1 MLKTE
6 TLNIIEFNNGQ
17 FKKPVL
23 IRYTIVIHSN
33 EPKPYDED
41 ALSLISFLKSLP
53 EQFETV
59 ELVYQVADAK
69 VTNLVRQKIVVK
81 VDENIYSTYVL
92 DDDLDLFFNLLRLF
106 KNYEYDVEGEEQS
119 VNPIR
124 LAVALKNYQI

>member
-41 ALSLISFLKSLP
+41 ALNLISFLKSLP
-53 EQFETV
+53 EQFEAV

-124 LAVALKNYQI
+124 LAVALAI

>member
-41 ALSLISFLKSLP
+41 ALNLISFLKSLP
-53 EQFETV
+53 EQFEV
-59 ELVYQVADAK
+59 VQLIYQVADAK
-69 VTNLVRQKIVVK
+69 MTKLVRQKIELK
-81 VDENIYSTYVL
+81 VDGEVYSTYVL
-92 DDDLDLFFNLLRLF
+92 EDDLDLFFSLLRLF
-106 KNYEYDVEGEEQS
+106 KNYEYEVQGDEES
-119 VNPIR
+119 VNPVNLSQAIQ
-124 LAVALKNYQI
+124 NYQI

>member
-41 ALSLISFLKSLP
+41 ALNLISFLKSLP
-53 EQFETV
+53 EQFEV
-59 ELVYQVADAK
+59 VQLIYQVADAK
-69 VTNLVRQKIVVK
+69 MTKLVRQKIELK
-81 VDENIYSTYVL
+81 VDGEVYSTYVL
-92 DDDLDLFFNLLRLF
+92 EDDLDLFFSLLRLF
-106 KNYEYDVEGEEQS
+106 KNYEYEVQGDEES
-119 VNPIR
+119 VNPVNLSQAIR
-124 LAVALKNYQI
+124 NYQI

>member
-41 ALSLISFLKSLP
+41 ALNLISFLKSLP

-124 LAVALKNYQI
+124 LSVALNNYQI

>member
-41 ALSLISFLKSLP
+41 ALNLISFLKSLP

-92 DDDLDLFFNLLRLF
+92 DDDLDLFFILLRLF

>member
-41 ALSLISFLKSLP
+41 ALNLISFLKSLP

>member
-33 EPKPYDED
+33 EPNPYDED
-41 ALSLISFLKSLP
+41 ALNLISFLKSLP

-59 ELVYQVADAK
+59 ELFYQVADAK

-92 DDDLDLFFNLLRLF
+92 DDDLDLYFNLLRLF

>member
-6 TLNIIEFNNGQ
+6 TLNIIAFNNGQ

-41 ALSLISFLKSLP
+41 ALNLISFLKSLP
-53 EQFETV
+53 EQFEAV

>member
-41 ALSLISFLKSLP
+41 ALNLISFLKSLP
-53 EQFETV
+53 EQFEAV

-124 LAVALKNYQI
+124 LVVALKNYQI

>member
-6 TLNIIEFNNGQ
+6 ALNIIEFNNGQ

-41 ALSLISFLKSLP
+41 ALNLISFLKSLP
-53 EQFETV
+53 EQFEAV

>member
-1 MLKTE
+1 M
-6 TLNIIEFNNGQ
+6 FQ
-17 FKKPVL
+17 FLTYSPPL
-23 IRYTIVIHSN
+23 FS
-33 EPKPYDED
+33 DD
-41 ALSLISFLKSLP
+41 ALNLISFLKSLP

>member
-41 ALSLISFLKSLP
+41 ALNLISFLKSLP

-92 DDDLDLFFNLLRLF
+92 DDDLDLFFNLLKLF

>member
-41 ALSLISFLKSLP
+41 ALNLISFLKSLP

-81 VDENIYSTYVL
+81 VNENIYSTYVL

>member
-41 ALSLISFLKSLP
+41 ALNLISFLKSLP

-59 ELVYQVADAK
+59 ELVYQVAHAK

>member
-41 ALSLISFLKSLP
+41 ALNLISFLKSLP

-124 LAVALKNYQI
+124 LAVALKNYQN

>member
-41 ALSLISFLKSLP
+41 ALNLISFLKSLP
-53 EQFETV
+53 EQFEAV

-92 DDDLDLFFNLLRLF
+92 DDDLDLFFILLRLF

>member
-41 ALSLISFLKSLP
+41 ALNLISFLKSLP
-53 EQFETV
+53 EQFEAV

>member
-23 IRYTIVIHSN
+23 IRYTIVIHAN

-41 ALSLISFLKSLP
+41 ALNLISFLKSLP
-53 EQFETV
+53 EQFEAV

>member
-41 ALSLISFLKSLP
+41 ALNLISFLKSLP

-124 LAVALKNYQI
+124 LAVSLKNYQI

>member
-6 TLNIIEFNNGQ
+6 TLNIIESNNGQ

-41 ALSLISFLKSLP
+41 ALNLISFLKSLP

>member
-41 ALSLISFLKSLP
+41 ALNLISFLKSLP

-124 LAVALKNYQI
+124 LAVKKKNYQI

>member
-41 ALSLISFLKSLP
+41 ALNLISFLKSLP
-53 EQFETV
+53 EQFEAV

-106 KNYEYDVEGEEQS
+106 KNYERILIQ
-119 VNPIR
+119 
-124 LAVALKNYQI
+124 

>member
-6 TLNIIEFNNGQ
+6 TLIIIEFNNGQ

-41 ALSLISFLKSLP
+41 ALNLISFLKSLP

>member
-41 ALSLISFLKSLP
+41 ALNLISFLKSLP
-53 EQFETV
+53 EQFEAV
-59 ELVYQVADAK
+59 ELVYQVSDAK

>member
-1 MLKTE
+1 MFKTE

-41 ALSLISFLKSLP
+41 ALNLISFLKSLP
-53 EQFETV
+53 EQFEAV

>member
-1 MLKTE
+1 M
-6 TLNIIEFNNGQ
+6 
-17 FKKPVL
+17 
-23 IRYTIVIHSN
+23 
-33 EPKPYDED
+33 
-41 ALSLISFLKSLP
+41 
-53 EQFETV
+53 
-59 ELVYQVADAK
+59 
-69 VTNLVRQKIVVK
+69 VK

>member
-41 ALSLISFLKSLP
+41 ALNLISFLKSLP
-53 EQFETV
+53 EQFEAV

-106 KNYEYDVEGEEQS
+106 KNYEYDVEGEEPWAAHLPQ
-119 VNPIR
+119 PTLRGR
-124 LAVALKNYQI
+124 L